1 MAGAILM
8 TYGVERNTTAKARIK
23 MRSPSHITVMF
34 RSTKYVINVHAGEY
48 FICGIV
54 ILIFFVNIYGFE
66 TLPNLV
72 SEYFYLE
79 HDQNSK
85 RQMFSDGKP

>member
-1 MAGAILM
+1 M
-8 TYGVERNTTAKARIK
+8 TYGVEQNTTTKARIK

-34 RSTKYVINVHAGEY
+34 RSTQYVINDHAGEY
-48 FICGIV
+48 FICR

-72 SEYFYLE
+72 SGYFYSE
-79 HDQNSK
+79 HAKNTVV
-85 RQMFSDGKP
+85 